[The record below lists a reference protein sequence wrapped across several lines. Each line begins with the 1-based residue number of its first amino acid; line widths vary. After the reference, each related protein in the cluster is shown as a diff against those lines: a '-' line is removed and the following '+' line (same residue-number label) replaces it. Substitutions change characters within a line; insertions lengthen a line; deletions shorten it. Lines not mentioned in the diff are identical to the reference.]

1 MVMPNHVHGVVIIDK
16 TDGGDGDGRDVINHV
31 STIYANQGLK
41 CDI

>member
-1 MVMPNHVHGVVIIDK
+1 MPNHVHGVVIIDK
-16 TDGGDGDGRDVINHV
+16 TDGGDGDGDGRDVINHV